1 MINVPVERRKKKLME
16 FWLLEFDDEPSW
28 EKVARAIEDCFP
40 EYEEKADKI
49 RDKYLPKVEFRHP
62 NEFKIGLYIRIHT

>member
-1 MINVPVERRKKKLME
+1 MINVPVEGRKKKLME

-49 RDKYLPKVEFRHP
+49 RSKYLPNVEFRHP
-62 NEFKIGLYIRIHT
+62 NEHKIGVYISIHT